1 MKRQI
6 IMRKEII
13 KMNYAVTVYTTTL
26 CPVCQMVK
34 DFLND
39 SDIPF
44 NEVNVNIH
52 PIAMIKLIGKTKR
65 LTVPQTNMYGEWIS
79 GFDPVRMLT
88 AISVKGE
95 I

>member
-1 MKRQI
+1 MKH
-6 IMRKEII
+6 K
-13 KMNYAVTVYTTTL
+13 VTVYTTTL

-34 DFLND
+34 QFLND

-44 NEVNVNIH
+44 KEVNVDFH

-65 LTVPQTNMYGEWIS
+65 LTFPQTNMYGEWIS
-79 GFDPVRMLT
+79 GFDPVRMLS
-88 AISVKGE
+88 AISVEGE

>member
-1 MKRQI
+1 MKY
-6 IMRKEII
+6 
-13 KMNYAVTVYTTTL
+13 NVTVYTTTL
-26 CPVCQMVK
+26 CPICRMVK

-39 SDIPF
+39 ANIPF
-44 NEVNVNIH
+44 KEVNVDIN

-65 LTVPQTNMYGEWIS
+65 LTVPQTNMNGEWIS

-88 AISVKGE
+88 AISAASE